1 MSDLDSLLSQAS
13 LWTVVG
19 SPAAPAAPSTPS
31 ASPSSS
37 LARRG
42 GFGGGGDDSA
52 RSGGRFV
59 RGGGLLLK
67 SYSVISVE
75 GSNPTICFGSVGI
88 GSASFCVRK
97 NCGVKAHVDTKTK
110 LWDSQDNTRVFIVRG
125 TGGTV
130 FAEPSIGLSQVPSEV
145 WTSWQSQQ
153 LTLTEWKREFCA
165 VEITNDSSAT
175 IDEVKEETSF
185 LIRAKDFRT
194 PSKRFRESV
203 SVSTDLHQLM
213 DASDNKFVKHTR
225 LLPVVRE
232 TGEDEYNTSSEIS
245 QQLDEVANDGRLSRV
260 VSKVESSVVAV
271 GEALEVLAEQTHNRF
286 VETDHEAKLIAG
298 AIHTLS
304 SSVGAAVELD
314 DRFEAPTLWGTA
326 AFIADEMIKL
336 SKDIL
341 SLELGVSPLKAEM
354 DWMRSTIDG
363 VKTIEEASSK
373 MSKIIVLVMQ
383 RLQSISPEL
392 DEVRSRLGMVE
403 AGVASC
409 VRKEGHKRAK
419 VGHEFGKSEGSDDPT
434 MDDLLRMLNGNSIAR
449 PDPGIPFSQRSVIRS
464 SESEGSCEEEEDS
477 GGLSGKLLK
486 HLFSEVA
493 LLKACAQD
501 ESVKF
506 GGLGLRSIQDCQEW
520 IHQNFSCHRYGLM
533 MDPLLMLDR
542 ICGDERSGGK
552 RNQFKTWESR
562 IKLKITTGA
571 EEAALQAIAY
581 KRPFLFHTGKTA
593 MVSERN
599 KSKLDQ
605 MPSFATWKSGGEG
618 VRNYIVKQ
626 MNVNYNTMSQEI
638 SFALGRS
645 PEFSKANA
653 LAVRCLN
660 DTITFLTQLM
670 NFVDTIYEKLVS
682 ESQFTVAQAWSLT
695 TQILDRICEE
705 LYVPKEGV
713 SGAML
718 IDEPES
724 VCCHILWAAFRSH
737 DIMKTYIDSNFE
749 NHPVV
754 SAEYVK
760 FLATNSGT
768 EKVEKLEQQVVGMTD
783 KLSKAVEEAKKAV
796 AKSDTASTKCTELGR
811 ELAVLIKKVKA
822 LEDKR

>member
-13 LWTVVG
+13 SWTVVG

-31 ASPSSS
+31 ASPSASM
-37 LARRG
+37 ARVG
-42 GFGGGGDDSA
+42 GFGGGGEDSG
-52 RSGGRFV
+52 RSGGRFL

-67 SYSVISVE
+67 SYSVIGVDR
-75 GSNPTICFGSVGI
+75 SNPTICFGSVGI
-88 GSASFCVRK
+88 GSASFCIRRS
-97 NCGVKAHVDTKTK
+97 CGIKAHADTKTK
-110 LWDSQDNTRVFIVRG
+110 FWDSEHDTRVFIVRG

-130 FAEPSIGLSQVPSEV
+130 FAEPSIGFSQIPTAV
-145 WTSWQSQQ
+145 WASWQDQQ

-165 VEITNDSSAT
+165 VEITNDAFAT

-185 LIRAKDFRT
+185 LLKAKDFRT
-194 PSKRFRESV
+194 PSKRVREST
-203 SVSTDLHQLM
+203 SVSADLHQLM
-213 DASDNKFVKHTR
+213 DASDNKFVTHTR

-232 TGEDEYNTSSEIS
+232 SGEDEANEPSAEFS
-245 QQLDEVANDGRLSRV
+245 QQLDDVATEKQLSRI
-260 VSKVESSVVAV
+260 VSKIESSVVSV
-271 GEALEVLAEQTHNRF
+271 GQALEVLAEQTHNRF
-286 VETDHEAKLIAG
+286 VEADHDAKLVAG
-298 AIHTLS
+298 AVHTLS
-304 SSVGAAVELD
+304 SSVGTAVELD

-326 AFIADEMIKL
+326 AFIAEEMIKL

-341 SLELGVSPLKAEM
+341 TLELGVSPLQAEM
-354 DWMRSTIDG
+354 EWVRSELG
-363 VKTIEEASSK
+363 GAKKVEEASSK

-392 DEVRSRLGMVE
+392 EEVRRRLGSVE

-409 VRKEGHKRAK
+409 VRKDGNKRAK
-419 VGHEFGKSEGSDDPT
+419 VGLDREKSEGSDPT

-449 PDPGIPFSQRSVIRS
+449 LDTSTQSSQRPDIFSVD
-464 SESEGSCEEEEDS
+464 EEDTVD
-477 GGLSGKLLK
+477 LSGRLLK
-486 HLFSEVA
+486 HLVSEVA

-520 IHQNFSCHRYGLM
+520 IHKNFGCHRYGLM

-593 MVSERN
+593 MVSERS

-626 MNVNYNTMSQEI
+626 MNVNYNTMTQEI

-645 PEFSKANA
+645 PEFSKANE

-660 DTITFLTQLM
+660 DTVTFLTQLM

-705 LYVPKEGV
+705 LYIPKEGV

-768 EKVEKLEQQVVGMTD
+768 EKVEKLEQQVAGMTD

-796 AKSDTASTKCTELGR
+796 AKADTASTKCTELGR
-811 ELAVLIKKVKA
+811 ELAVMVKKVKA
-822 LEDKR
+822 LEDRK